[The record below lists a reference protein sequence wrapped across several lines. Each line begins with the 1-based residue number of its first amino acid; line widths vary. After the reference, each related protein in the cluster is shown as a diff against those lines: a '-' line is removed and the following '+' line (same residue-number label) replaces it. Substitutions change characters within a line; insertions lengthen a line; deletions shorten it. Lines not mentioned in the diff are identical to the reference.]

1 MDDGF
6 YVTEVIIDTTV
17 RPGMRHLLLL
27 PCLLLAPDPRS
38 ELTTYVPMDI
48 SAPSGDKAANI
59 KVHSVTMSH
68 HSHNIFIS

>member
-1 MDDGF
+1 MNDGF
-6 YVTEVIIDTTV
+6 YVTEVIIDTV

-27 PCLLLAPDPRS
+27 PCPLLAPDPRS

-59 KVHSVTMSH
+59 KVHSVTL
-68 HSHNIFIS
+68 

>member
-6 YVTEVIIDTTV
+6 YVTEVIIYTART
-17 RPGMRHLLLL
+17 GMRHLLLF

-59 KVHSVTMSH
+59 KVHSVTLPH
-68 HSHNIFIS
+68 HTISPFS